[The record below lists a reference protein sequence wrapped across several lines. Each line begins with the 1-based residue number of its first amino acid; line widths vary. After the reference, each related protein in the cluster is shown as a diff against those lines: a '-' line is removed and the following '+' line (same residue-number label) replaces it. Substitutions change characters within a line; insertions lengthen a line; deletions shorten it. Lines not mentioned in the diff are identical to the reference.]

1 MKLSTHVSLAAA
13 VLSLFGAGSAV
24 AADKIVLAALGDV
37 QGKVLVNKGKGYV
50 TAKAG
55 MEVAPGDRVIALDNA
70 SAKVLY
76 QDGCVTDLHEN
87 NVLAVDGKGC
97 VTAPVRSRAEPIRL
111 AEALG
116 SGGTGG
122 TGTGGTGTGTGGTG
136 AGTGGAGAG
145 AGGGTGLLGTGG
157 MMFWGFSAGF
167 AALGYHAGN
176 TDNNNV
182 SHQ

>member
-50 TAKAG
+50 AAKTG
-55 MEVAPGDRVIALDNA
+55 MEIAPGDRVIALDNA

-87 NVLAVDGKGC
+87 NVLAVDGNGC
-97 VTAPVRSRAEPIRL
+97 ATAPNRSRAEPIRL
-111 AEALG
+111 AQALG

-122 TGTGGTGTGTGGTG
+122 SGSGSGGAG